1 MQEALELKRKEKI
14 CFSGLKKKNAKK
26 IFLQETYGT
35 DDLLSNIEK
44 ELGAKV
50 LLCQGTQ
57 HSKGTAI
64 LYSKKLNFDLI
75 STHKTKDGRMI
86 LVNIKKMMIEA

>member
-1 MQEALELKRKEKI
+1 MANKHISLFSLNARGLRDKKKRENLFFWLKE
-14 CFSGLKKKNAKK
+14 KNAKI
-26 IFLQETYGT
+26 IFLQEAYWT

-44 ELGAKV
+44 EWGAKV

-64 LYSKKLNFDLI
+64 LFSKKLKFDLI
-75 STHKTKDGRMI
+75 STQ
-86 LVNIKKMMIEA
+86 